1 MCIRLGMPP
10 VGQCGL
16 TLLSQ
21 RSRTNDN
28 PAMKPNLHL
37 PELES
42 SSVRQLC
49 TRIKTVRSRQNC
61 AITIR
66 RPATGRCLRKWW
78 DVRASA
84 DTGSPIQHA
93 KLLNDV
99 RQCSRLV
106 SMPLRETTHGLLCLL
121 KGPTSCM
128 DSLQD
133 RLSYCLRLFTAFVS
147 LAQLQIHFRHQSR
160 RHVIAS
166 DSVAESDL
174 VTADL
179 SKHYKITDKPKVDFH
194 LGCSIVRWRSRRT
207 IKLHQESL
215 LRAFFEKLVLSRAYS
230 GVCLKTDAESERI
243 RASFPYCSIVG
254 KWLYLSG
261 CTRPDISYTVRELA
275 GFMSNYGEATLMVA
289 SFGTRA
295 ADILLMWQ
303 DNV

>member
-28 PAMKPNLHL
+28 PAMKPSRHISNLKL
-37 PELES
+37 
-42 SSVRQLC
+42 SVRQLC

-61 AITIR
+61 ATTIR

-121 KGPTSCM
+121 KV
-128 DSLQD
+128 
-133 RLSYCLRLFTAFVS
+133 RLFTAFVS

-215 LRAFFEKLVLSRAYS
+215 LRAFFEKLVLSRAGIRLTLECAS
-230 GVCLKTDAESERI
+230 KPMQ
-243 RASFPYCSIVG
+243 RASAFVPAFLIAPLLGNGFTFPAVPVLTSH
-254 KWLYLSG
+254 
-261 CTRPDISYTVRELA
+261 TRSANLPVSCPIMA
-275 GFMSNYGEATLMVA
+275 K
-289 SFGTRA
+289 
-295 ADILLMWQ
+295 
-303 DNV
+303 